1 MLWSTDFP
9 FLALTLFVGAAIP
22 GSLYTPA
29 IYGMFGL
36 TPLMVMLAIVRSCF
50 QMAGAFA
57 DWVMRSL
64 STPVTRALVISA
76 QEELTQKYPKTLAS
90 ARLKVYCCLHCFFP
104 WFQLPRLLWLGC
116 YAAKMDVTHNHSEE
130 LTGAGCSKRCLCWC
144 FIKPISTRL
153 MPHNIPEPGRRQKVV
168 HKRLPLAVQV
178 RAVVM

>member
-64 STPVTRALVISA
+64 STPVTRALVIS
-76 QEELTQKYPKTLAS
+76 P
-90 ARLKVYCCLHCFFP
+90 RIV
-104 WFQLPRLLWLGC
+104 QLRRNSPR
-116 YAAKMDVTHNHSEE
+116 N
-130 LTGAGCSKRCLCWC
+130 
-144 FIKPISTRL
+144 TRRRWRA
-153 MPHNIPEPGRRQKVV
+153 PG
-168 HKRLPLAVQV
+168 
-178 RAVVM
+178 

>member
-64 STPVTRALVISA
+64 STPVTRALVTCSSGGTHPEIPEDAGERPVES
-76 QEELTQKYPKTLAS
+76 LLLLA
-90 ARLKVYCCLHCFFP
+90 LFFP
-104 WFQLPRLLWLGC
+104 VVPASKAALVRVLCRQNGRHTQPLGGVDRGGLLQ
-116 YAAKMDVTHNHSEE
+116 A
-130 LTGAGCSKRCLCWC
+130 
-144 FIKPISTRL
+144 
-153 MPHNIPEPGRRQKVV
+153 
-168 HKRLPLAVQV
+168 LPLLVFHQTNIHPAD
-178 RAVVM
+178 AT